1 MALSP
6 WPTTPAALATATT
19 RLRALLLGGPGV
31 TDESLTD
38 ERVQSLGAMAAARV
52 EKEAPGAPQ
61 VVKDE
66 ATLRYSGYLFQADP
80 GTVQSEKMG
89 EGEVQYVVN
98 HASAW
103 RNCGAAGLLAPWRV
117 MRAGLVG

>member
-6 WPTTPAALATATT
+6 WPTTPAALATATAT
-19 RLRALLLGGPGV
+19 LKVAL
-31 TDESLTD
+31 DSD
-38 ERVQSLGAMAAARV
+38 DDARVKSLGAMAAARV

-61 VVKDE
+61 AVKDE
-66 ATLRYSGYLFQADP
+66 AVIRYAGYMNQADP
-80 GTVQSEKMG
+80 GTVQSEKLG

-103 RNCGAAGLLAPWRV
+103 RNCGAGALLAPWRV
-117 MRAGLVG
+117 MRAGIVG